1 MRGAVCSMNL
11 VYMLPPKAF
20 SASNSQVNKARV
32 AMPSLESHWC
42 IYAGPNGVLCGAH
55 ASYCPTGTM
64 VKRFCSG
71 FKVIDGMDHSS
82 NIKLSTLK
90 LNEGSS
96 RAGPHHDM
104 PCPLPALVCGQ
115 GTSELIEGEWVRRAA
130 GGRLVILDGLF
141 DLSYGPADVVL
152 LDGNILHSITGLRDL
167 PGQGSFPRCAAGKGK
182 RARHELERFSAIVFS
197 DFQRED
203 SMRKEGNYSGMWQES
218 WRHSVHWK
226 V

>member
-130 GGRLVILDGLF
+130 GGRLVDPRRPLRSLLRPGGCGAARRQHLAQHHRATR
-141 DLSYGPADVVL
+141 PARA
-152 LDGNILHSITGLRDL
+152 GEFPPLRS
-167 PGQGSFPRCAAGKGK
+167 GEGEKGAP
-182 RARHELERFSAIVFS
+182 RARALLGHRLLRLPARR
-197 DFQRED
+197 Q
-203 SMRKEGNYSGMWQES
+203 YA
-218 WRHSVHWK
+218 
-226 V
+226 